1 MRCLGVVDIDQSAVR
16 NSEDKVQDPFDPMN
30 TPALPGMT
38 KEEIMDLMVEKMI
51 QKGKRVDKNASRILE
66 KLSDMVYKELNEE
79 GDRNGKT
86 N

>member
-51 QKGKRVDKNASRILE
+51 QKGKEWTRTPRGSLKNCLIWST
-66 KLSDMVYKELNEE
+66 
-79 GDRNGKT
+79 RN
-86 N
+86 